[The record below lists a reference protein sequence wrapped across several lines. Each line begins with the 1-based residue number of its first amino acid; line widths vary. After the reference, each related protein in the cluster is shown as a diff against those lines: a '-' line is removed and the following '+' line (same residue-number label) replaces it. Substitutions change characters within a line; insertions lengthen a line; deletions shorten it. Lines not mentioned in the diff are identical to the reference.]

1 MLLNK
6 INSYITNLKSAK
18 NMISICN
25 TSIDNVK
32 IIVQHVI
39 SNNFFDFLIC
49 EGQKSEDFEHWID
62 WSIECLEDIKHKLDR
77 NMKNKAFSIEKF
89 FNKLR
94 NMSPILGKFIPYIFT
109 DNRLN
114 DVDTQSSSSS
124 ESSSNESFSDILL
137 EGDYSRNRSNFKGFR
152 DNQTDAIITS
162 KNNDFQTGIHC
173 QATGTGKT
181 FIGLKLCNEYTKKY
195 PNKNIVWFTER
206 KNIMTDLFYNYNEDW
221 KINKRPKYE
230 MNLEAYKMWK
240 HFDIFDIT
248 KYNFKEFVTDKDK
261 KWYKKIN
268 IPTDKPKFI
277 LINRTFLTMYKK
289 YKKIDDDNYFGL
301 IIHDECHSSVNNTT
315 YPFLIYSKEKGSKII
330 GFSATP
336 LRYGKTKKI
345 DNKTRLMDIFK
356 KENEDKLNILTCY
369 NIKNSIELN
378 YIVKPKFY
386 WFKINEKNKKIINNN
401 DFDVIMKLLNDIV
414 PTLPYAKIISWCRR
428 KDACNNWEIKFN
440 EHKNKYSNLM
450 NMLTF
455 VDHTGKSED
464 ERNKAYISFRNF
476 EKNGILFCA
485 GKHRE
490 GSDIPNL
497 DSCIFL
503 DKVKNRGSLPFIQCF
518 GRTLRKDKNELKTQG
533 VIIDG
538 YLANK
543 NNVENLID
551 KIIGYYIN
559 FETMA
564 MDNLTSADK
573 FNTYVELLNRTSF
586 DVNSNM
592 INIRLNERDSIE
604 IQTNNLDWLNISS
617 HFDRVLQK
625 RLSMSKDDK
634 FKIIIYKLKSK
645 FCFNLYSMKYR
656 ESYNAIPDDIK
667 VNHNIPLDIYKEYP
681 DKFETQTW
689 YDILEIDITSWYS
702 TIEECVYN
710 IQENEDIDQTLMDDN
725 YYYEECINID
735 IKLPYDPYEYFRF
748 NHFTNI
754 KDKFGTKKTSLLS
767 NSNKFF

>member
-1 MLLNK
+1 
-6 INSYITNLKSAK
+6 
-18 NMISICN
+18 
-25 TSIDNVK
+25 
-32 IIVQHVI
+32 
-39 SNNFFDFLIC
+39 
-49 EGQKSEDFEHWID
+49 
-62 WSIECLEDIKHKLDR
+62 
-77 NMKNKAFSIEKF
+77 
-89 FNKLR
+89 
-94 NMSPILGKFIPYIFT
+94 
-109 DNRLN
+109 
-114 DVDTQSSSSS
+114 
-124 ESSSNESFSDILL
+124 
-137 EGDYSRNRSNFKGFR
+137 
-152 DNQTDAIITS
+152 
-162 KNNDFQTGIHC
+162 
-173 QATGTGKT
+173 
-181 FIGLKLCNEYTKKY
+181 
-195 PNKNIVWFTER
+195 
-206 KNIMTDLFYNYNEDW
+206 
-221 KINKRPKYE
+221 
-230 MNLEAYKMWK
+230 MN
-240 HFDIFDIT
+240 
-248 KYNFKEFVTDKDK
+248 
-261 KWYKKIN
+261 
-268 IPTDKPKFI
+268 P
-277 LINRTFLTMYKK
+277 
-289 YKKIDDDNYFGL
+289 
-301 IIHDECHSSVNNTT
+301 
-315 YPFLIYSKEKGSKII
+315 
-330 GFSATP
+330 
-336 LRYGKTKKI
+336 
-345 DNKTRLMDIFK
+345 
-356 KENEDKLNILTCY
+356 
-369 NIKNSIELN
+369 
-378 YIVKPKFY
+378 
-386 WFKINEKNKKIINNN
+386 INNN

-450 NMLTF
+450 NMSTF

-464 ERNKAYISFRNF
+464 ERNKAYISFRNL

-497 DSCIFL
+497 DYCIFL

-645 FCFNLYSMKYR
+645 
-656 ESYNAIPDDIK
+656 
-667 VNHNIPLDIYKEYP
+667 
-681 DKFETQTW
+681 
-689 YDILEIDITSWYS
+689 
-702 TIEECVYN
+702 
-710 IQENEDIDQTLMDDN
+710 
-725 YYYEECINID
+725 
-735 IKLPYDPYEYFRF
+735 
-748 NHFTNI
+748 
-754 KDKFGTKKTSLLS
+754 TSLL
-767 NSNKFF
+767 NCYFENILRRIR